1 MKICVFL
8 LSGSVWSLT
17 TEKQK
22 GRKMKLWVSDN
33 HIQQKRSDVFRNM
46 PDLYMPEK
54 TVKKGKPGRHI
65 AVIAILCL
73 SIMLTGCTFQHE
85 KEEEHTSTSEYADI
99 ETEEIPSTETHSE
112 EPDAESRMDRTDS
125 DAVMEPQA
133 ADPDTETDTGA
144 PAGADMSPIHLEN
157 PGTGYYLAKEPETE
171 EEHTLCLEQVYEKA
185 NAITDEEG
193 WFAEN
198 QLEIPFYVMPGS
210 FAEGEPLPEQIPD
223 SFHNASL
230 TQAWFDDSF
239 IYCVY
244 GEVYYE
250 GYLLNLYEKDTCEP
264 VMSLDFSAFCSGEY
278 EYGEYQWVRWARV
291 DGRTLYVS
299 LSHNTYS
306 ENAPNHAYITA
317 IDLTDMSILWKT
329 ESLVSNA
336 RNFEIIGN
344 EIVCGYGFTAEDDF
358 LYRIDRDTGRIL
370 EQIPLASQAYFILQK
385 DDRLFVRTY
394 DTNYV
399 FQITR

>member
-1 MKICVFL
+1 MRNRKIYGFPFPILLILTAVIW
-8 LSGSVWSLT
+8 LSGCSRL
-17 TEKQK
+17 
-22 GRKMKLWVSDN
+22 
-33 HIQQKRSDVFRNM
+33 
-46 PDLYMPEK
+46 
-54 TVKKGKPGRHI
+54 
-65 AVIAILCL
+65 
-73 SIMLTGCTFQHE
+73 E
-85 KEEEHTSTSEYADI
+85 KEKETVPELIMEEMTREMD
-99 ETEEIPSTETHSE
+99 ETETKAMTESQPEAEIITSAEAETS
-112 EPDAESRMDRTDS
+112 AASASRMD
-125 DAVMEPQA
+125 
-133 ADPDTETDTGA
+133 
-144 PAGADMSPIHLEN
+144 MSLIRLEN
-157 PGTGYYLAKEPETE
+157 PGIGYYLAKEPETVQ
-171 EEHTLCLEQVYEKA
+171 EHTLRLEQIYEKA

-193 WFAEN
+193 WFAAN

-210 FAEGEPLPEQIPD
+210 FAEGEQLPEQIPD
-223 SFHNASL
+223 SFQNFPL

-264 VMSLDFSAFCSGEY
+264 VMSLDFSAFCSEEA
-278 EYGEYQWVRWARV
+278 EYGTYQWVRWARA

-329 ESLVSNA
+329 EPLVSNA

-370 EQIPLASQAYFILQK
+370 EQIPVNSQADYIIRKEDQ
-385 DDRLFVRTY
+385 LFVRTY

-399 FQITR
+399 FQITQ